1 MDNPENKIKNRKRI
15 AYYLRVLNPTDETL
29 VGYLV
34 DFTDN
39 GLTIISGQ
47 QLDVYRRY
55 ALKIMLPEKIKQ
67 FDSVAFEARCISKR
81 EENRSGYYMVGFE
94 FSEISEE
101 NLELIAL
108 LMSQFGIME

>member
-1 MDNPENKIKNRKRI
+1 MDNPDHKIKNRKRI

-29 VGYLV
+29 IGYLV

-39 GLTIISGQ
+39 GLIIIISQ

-55 ALKIMLPEKIKQ
+55 TLKIMLPEKIKQ
-67 FDSVAFEARCISKR
+67 FDSFTFEARCISKR
-81 EENRSGYYMVGFE
+81 EENRSGYFMVGFE
-94 FSEISEE
+94 FSDISQE
-101 NLELIAL
+101 NLDLISL